1 MKNRLSRIWRE
12 DGGALTFEW
21 ILLITL
27 VVIGIVGG
35 VSAVRDAVI
44 TELGDVSSA
53 AVHIDQSYTV
63 VADPTQLGNAFGF
76 QDSLPECDGSGA
88 RPPKPITSQDPI
100 EGCISE

>member
-27 VVIGIVGG
+27 LVIGIVGG

-44 TELGDVSSA
+44 TELGDVSGA

-63 VADPTQLGNAFGF
+63 IADPTELGNAFGF
-76 QDSLPECDGSGA
+76 QDSLPECTGTGL
-88 RPPKPITSQDPI
+88 RPPKSIISQDPI
-100 EGCISE
+100 ENCLAE